1 MTMHKGPNKTTGEN
15 FDRCKNIFVPWS
27 WTTVFISSFIV
38 VAIASTM
45 IYQERETKQDEAI
58 KNIKIESIHADLDTI
73 KNILRNK

>member
-1 MTMHKGPNKTTGEN
+1 MAIHRGTKKEAGSDL
-15 FDRCKNIFVPWS
+15 DRCKSIFVPWS